1 MKEFKDINKI
11 IKAYK
16 EAIHRDDVKLNSLCL
31 IDFMALIYALD
42 TGQYELTGF
51 SNKGFLR
58 YSMTSGVYDS
68 TNWALDIINNL
79 PYSKDDFIKL
89 L

>member
-1 MKEFKDINKI
+1 MKEFKDINKM

-16 EAIHRDDVKLNSLCL
+16 ETIHRDDVKLNSLCP

-58 YSMTSGVYDS
+58 YFMTAGFDET
-68 TNWALDIINNL
+68 TNWALDIMNNL
-79 PYSKDDFIKL
+79 PYSKDNFIKL